1 MEHDPLTTMDAIEP
15 VRPVP
20 QAGARARGAPE
31 PAPPAR
37 AGARAWIGLVVLAL
51 PCMLYAMDM
60 TVLNLA
66 LPTLSA
72 ELRPSAAQM
81 LWIVDIYGFMVA
93 GLLITMGSLGDRI
106 GRRRLLL
113 AGGAAF
119 GAASVLAAFST
130 SAGMLVAARAL
141 LGVAGATIAPS
152 TLSLIRHLFEHPQE
166 RSLAIGIWVASF
178 SVGAAIGPIAGGLL
192 LEAWG
197 WGAVFLVAVPVM
209 VLLLALGPFLL
220 PEFRSPRPDPLDLA
234 SVALSIAAVL
244 ATIHGIKRLALDG
257 PGVQALAAIALGI
270 VLAVAFLRRQRRP
283 SPLIDLAM
291 FRAPGLGAALFVYG
305 AGCFIAIGNFLFI
318 ALFLQQ
324 VLGLS
329 PLHAALWSTPI
340 AAAFVVGSI
349 GVPLLVRRVA
359 RSRLVAGGFAIAAAG
374 YLGLATIS
382 PGQSPAWVVLW
393 AVVFSLG
400 LSPVFTLAT
409 DLVVSSAPP
418 HAAGSASAISE
429 TVAELG
435 GAAGI
440 ALYGSLVGAAYRL
453 ALAAT
458 WPDGAGAMPASLHET
473 IEHAGSLVAPVG
485 DAVLAAGREAFT
497 SAMRSGAIA
506 SAVACAAIAGAAVR
520 YGAGRRAPQPGS

>member
-1 MEHDPLTTMDAIEP
+1 MDAIEP
-15 VRPVP
+15 AQHRDASVGPP
-20 QAGARARGAPE
+20 LAEAPG
-31 PAPPAR
+31 PRSPAR

-66 LPTLSA
+66 LPTLAA

-93 GLLITMGSLGDRI
+93 GLLITMGGLGDRI

-130 SAGMLVAARAL
+130 SATMLVAARAL

-152 TLSLIRHLFEHPQE
+152 TLSLIRHLFEHPRE

-178 SVGAAIGPIAGGLL
+178 SFGAAVGPIAGGML

-209 VLLLALGPFLL
+209 LLLLASGPFLL
-220 PEFRSPRPDPLDLA
+220 PEYRSPRPEPLDLA

-244 ATIHGIKRLALDG
+244 ATIHGVKRLALDG
-257 PGVQALAAIALGI
+257 PGSQALAAIALGI
-270 VLAVAFLRRQRRP
+270 VLGIAFVRRQRRP
-283 SPLIDLAM
+283 APLIDLAM

-324 VLGLS
+324 VLELS
-329 PLHAALWSTPI
+329 PLRAALWSTPI
-340 AAAFVVGSI
+340 AVAFVVGSI
-349 GVPLLVRRVA
+349 GVPLLARRIA
-359 RSRLVAGGFAIAAAG
+359 PPRLVAGGFAIAACG
-374 YLGLATIS
+374 YVGLATIA
-382 PGQSPAWVVLW
+382 PGQSPAWIVLW

-400 LSPVFTLAT
+400 MSPVFTLAT
-409 DLVVSSAPP
+409 DLVVSSAPA

-440 ALYGSLVGAAYRL
+440 ALYGSLIGAAYRL
-453 ALAAT
+453 ALTDA
-458 WPDGAGAMPASLHET
+458 WPHGAGAMPASLHET
-473 IEHAGSLVAPVG
+473 IQHAASLVAPVREL
-485 DAVLAAGREAFT
+485 ALAAGRDAFT
-497 SAMRSGAIA
+497 MAMRAGAVA
-506 SAVACAAIAGAAVR
+506 SAVACAAIAVAAVH
-520 YGAGRRAPQPGS
+520 YGRRRPRIASGS